1 MQDYTDA
8 AKLIARH
15 TWPPLEQMPDGRW
28 KRSFQIKL
36 KEDTTGP
43 ATLAEFS
50 SIITQ
55 DIIKYLEDDSRI
67 WHLEND
73 LVISLNSDS
82 RREITADILTVGDG
96 NWDEYMVAA
105 WRMFEDIDRM
115 LGPIATI
122 EGQARDSWPPWSLQ
136 RWTSAERNDL

>member
-1 MQDYTDA
+1 MHDYTDA

-28 KRSFQIKL
+28 KRSFRIKL
-36 KEDTTGP
+36 KEDTAGL
-43 ATLAEFS
+43 ATLEEFS

-55 DIIKYLEDDSRI
+55 DIIKYLEGDSHI
-67 WHLEND
+67 GDLEND
-73 LVISLNSDS
+73 LIISLNSDS
-82 RREITADILTVGDG
+82 RQEITADILTVGDG

-105 WRMFEDIDRM
+105 WRMFEDIDLM

-122 EGQARDSWPPWSLQ
+122 EGQERNSFPPWSLQ
-136 RWTSAERNDL
+136 RWASAEGQEL